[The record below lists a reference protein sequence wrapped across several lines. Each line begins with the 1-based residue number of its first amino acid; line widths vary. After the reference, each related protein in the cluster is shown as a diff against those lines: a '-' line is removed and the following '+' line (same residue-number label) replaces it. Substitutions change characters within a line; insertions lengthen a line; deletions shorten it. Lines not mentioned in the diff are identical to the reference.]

1 MSSNIELSILVSF
14 MSIGPVRVHGKKKI
28 QMKQQ
33 DGQGQECFLHLV
45 HQVLSVSRQRQ
56 RIRGRRRNPY
66 QATTLTLQRLMAW
79 NEVELLR
86 TTF

>member
-1 MSSNIELSILVSF
+1 MSSNTELSILVSF
-14 MSIGPVRVHGKKKI
+14 ISLGPVRIHGKKKI
-28 QMKQQ
+28 KVKQQ

-56 RIRGRRRNPY
+56 RIHGTRRNPY

-79 NEVELLR
+79 NKVELLR